1 MAKKD
6 SLETYIKKSQK
17 GDKDAYRKV
26 IAELYSE
33 IYNLSAFIYDDDETR
48 EKLTKH
54 LFIKAFKSIAD
65 FDSEECDIH
74 LWMAREATREIYNV
88 AVKRGDNIFSNEI
101 EQRDYS
107 FESIEEDD
115 ELGEASAEF
124 NESFLTEE
132 GFDPATEF
140 AANLT
145 IGEKIIYLL
154 YCYEGYT
161 IDEIESIIEID
172 SSFIMSEIAGMRDG
186 VLAEYAPIKAEN
198 DGVVEDVLADSA
210 IAAGYGNDDGD
221 YDSDGFEYESEDEY
235 DEEQDDD
242 DYEDDQDDE
251 YVFDSGRRGK
261 SSYVDDRNKKK
272 YAIGKLRLTE
282 KELKGL
288 IIGVAAAVI
297 LIIVIVIVVVAS
309 GHNRNRNNNTST
321 KAVTKPQ
328 VTNTTTVQPS
338 TAQEETTT
346 EEETTTKKKVQQG
359 TQPQVEINTTTA
371 APTPAPEQKPINPPV
386 NVKNPGSGD
395 SGNSNMGS
403 GDSGNSNPGSGDS
416 GNSNPGSGDSGSG
429 NSGSGNSGSGNS
441 GSGNSGSGN
450 SGSGGSGSGNSGSG
464 NSGSGNSGS
473 GNSGSGGSGSG
484 GSGSGGSG
492 SGNSGSGDSGSGDSG
507 SDNSG
512 SGNSGSNNSG
522 ISNLENNNAIGG
534 DNTSNNSGNT
544 SNESSNTGNNV
555 QQQ

>member
-161 IDEIESIIEID
+161 VDEIESIIEID

-221 YDSDGFEYESEDEY
+221 ADSEDSEYESEDEY
-235 DEEQDDD
+235 DEDSEYEEDDD
-242 DYEDDQDDE
+242 FFESERQ
-251 YVFDSGRRGK
+251 SRARIIA
-261 SSYVDDRNKKK
+261 DRNKKK

-288 IIGVAAAVI
+288 IIGVVAAVV

-309 GHNRNRNNNTST
+309 GHNRNRNNNAATT
-321 KAVTKPQ
+321 GATKPQ
-328 VTNTTTVQPS
+328 VTNNTTAEPT

-371 APTPAPEQKPINPPV
+371 APATEAPTPATPTKATAQTPEQKPVVPPV
-386 NVKNPGSGD
+386 NNNSNNNGANGGNNAVGGDGNASGGNNAAGGD
-395 SGNSNMGS
+395 SNT
-403 GDSGNSNPGSGDS
+403 
-416 GNSNPGSGDSGSG
+416 
-429 NSGSGNSGSGNS
+429 
-441 GSGNSGSGN
+441 
-450 SGSGGSGSGNSGSG
+450 SGGNNAAGGGSNT
-464 NSGSGNSGS
+464 
-473 GNSGSGGSGSG
+473 SGGNNAAGGGSNTSG
-484 GSGSGGSG
+484 GNNTAGEGSNTSGVNNTAGGGSNT
-492 SGNSGSGDSGSGDSG
+492 SEGNNTAG
-507 SDNSG
+507 
-512 SGNSGSNNSG
+512 GSNN
-522 ISNLENNNAIGG
+522 AGG

-544 SNESSNTGNNV
+544 TNESSNTGNNV

>member
-161 IDEIESIIEID
+161 VDEIESIIEID

-186 VLAEYAPIKAEN
+186 VLAAYAPIKAEN
-198 DGVVEDVLADSA
+198 DGVVEDVLADSDT
-210 IAAGYGNDDGD
+210 AAGYGNNDGD
-221 YDSDGFEYESEDEY
+221 TDSDGFEYESEDEY

-242 DYEDDQDDE
+242 EDYEDDQDD
-251 YVFDSGRRGK
+251 VFYSGRRSRAG
-261 SSYVDDRNKKK
+261 VIDDRNKKK
-272 YAIGKLRLTE
+272 YAIGKLKLTE

-288 IIGVAAAVI
+288 IIGVVAAVV
-297 LIIVIVIVVVAS
+297 LIIVIVIVAVAS
-309 GHNRNRNNNTST
+309 GHNRDRNNN
-321 KAVTKPQ
+321 AVTTEATKPQ
-328 VTNTTTVQPS
+328 VTNNTTVEPT

-371 APTPAPEQKPINPPV
+371 APTQPTTQPTTQPPTQPPTPISEQKPVVPPV
-386 NVKNPGSGD
+386 NN
-395 SGNSNMGS
+395 NSNNNGANGGNNPVGGGS
-403 GDSGNSNPGSGDS
+403 NTSEGNNT
-416 GNSNPGSGDSGSG
+416 
-429 NSGSGNSGSGNS
+429 
-441 GSGNSGSGN
+441 
-450 SGSGGSGSGNSGSG
+450 SGGGSNT
-464 NSGSGNSGS
+464 
-473 GNSGSGGSGSG
+473 SGGNNTSG
-484 GSGSGGSG
+484 GGNNTSEGNNTSGEGSNTSGGNNTSG
-492 SGNSGSGDSGSGDSG
+492 GGSNTSG
-507 SDNSG
+507 
-512 SGNSGSNNSG
+512 GNNTAGGSNNTGG
-522 ISNLENNNAIGG
+522 I
-534 DNTSNNSGNT
+534 NTSNNSGNT

>member
-17 GDKDAYRKV
+17 GDKNAYRKV
-26 IAELYSE
+26 IEELYSE
-33 IYNLSAFIYDDDETR
+33 IYNLSAFIYEDDEIR
-48 EKLTKH
+48 EKITKH

-88 AVKRGDNIFSNEI
+88 VVKSEDNIFSNEI

-186 VLAEYAPIKAEN
+186 VLAAYAPIKAEN
-198 DGVVEDVLADSA
+198 DGVVEDVLADNA
-210 IAAGYGNDDGD
+210 IAAGYGNNDGD
-221 YDSDGFEYESEDEY
+221 TDSDGFEYESEDEY
-235 DEEQDDD
+235 DEDQDDD
-242 DYEDDQDDE
+242 EDYEDDQDD
-251 YVFDSGRRGK
+251 VFYSGRRSRAG
-261 SSYVDDRNKKK
+261 VIDDRNKKK
-272 YAIGKLRLTE
+272 YAIGKLKLTE

-288 IIGVAAAVI
+288 IIGVVAAVV
-297 LIIVIVIVVVAS
+297 LIIVIVIVAVAS
-309 GHNRNRNNNTST
+309 GHNRDRNNN
-321 KAVTKPQ
+321 AVTTEATKPQ
-328 VTNTTTVQPS
+328 VTNNTTVEPT

-371 APTPAPEQKPINPPV
+371 APTQPTTQPTTQPPTQPPTPISEQKPVVPPV
-386 NVKNPGSGD
+386 NN
-395 SGNSNMGS
+395 NSNNNGANGGNNPVGGGS
-403 GDSGNSNPGSGDS
+403 NTSEGNNT
-416 GNSNPGSGDSGSG
+416 
-429 NSGSGNSGSGNS
+429 
-441 GSGNSGSGN
+441 
-450 SGSGGSGSGNSGSG
+450 SGGGSNT
-464 NSGSGNSGS
+464 
-473 GNSGSGGSGSG
+473 SGGNNTSG
-484 GSGSGGSG
+484 GGNNTSEGNNTSGEGSNTSGGNNTSG
-492 SGNSGSGDSGSGDSG
+492 GGSNTSG
-507 SDNSG
+507 
-512 SGNSGSNNSG
+512 GNNTAGGSNNTGG
-522 ISNLENNNAIGG
+522 I
-534 DNTSNNSGNT
+534 NTSNNSGNT

>member
-161 IDEIESIIEID
+161 VDEIESIIEID

-186 VLAEYAPIKAEN
+186 VLAAYAPIKAEN
-198 DGVVEDVLADSA
+198 DGVVEDVLADSDT
-210 IAAGYGNDDGD
+210 AAGYGNNDGD
-221 YDSDGFEYESEDEY
+221 TDSDGFEYESEDEY

-242 DYEDDQDDE
+242 EDYEDDQDD
-251 YVFDSGRRGK
+251 VFYSGRRSRAG
-261 SSYVDDRNKKK
+261 VIDDRNKKK
-272 YAIGKLRLTE
+272 YAIGKLKLTE

-288 IIGVAAAVI
+288 IIGVVAAVV
-297 LIIVIVIVVVAS
+297 LIIVIVIVAVAS
-309 GHNRNRNNNTST
+309 GHNRDRNNN
-321 KAVTKPQ
+321 AVTTEATKPQ
-328 VTNTTTVQPS
+328 VTNNTTVEPT

-371 APTPAPEQKPINPPV
+371 APTQPTTQPTTQPPTQPPTPISEQKPVVPPV
-386 NVKNPGSGD
+386 NN
-395 SGNSNMGS
+395 NSNNNGANGGNNPVGGGS
-403 GDSGNSNPGSGDS
+403 NTSEGNNT
-416 GNSNPGSGDSGSG
+416 
-429 NSGSGNSGSGNS
+429 
-441 GSGNSGSGN
+441 
-450 SGSGGSGSGNSGSG
+450 SGGGSNT
-464 NSGSGNSGS
+464 
-473 GNSGSGGSGSG
+473 SGGNNTAG
-484 GSGSGGSG
+484 
-492 SGNSGSGDSGSGDSG
+492 
-507 SDNSG
+507 
-512 SGNSGSNNSG
+512 GSNNTGG
-522 ISNLENNNAIGG
+522 I
-534 DNTSNNSGNT
+534 NTSNNSGNT

>member
-161 IDEIESIIEID
+161 VDEIESIIEID

-186 VLAEYAPIKAEN
+186 VLAAYAPIKAEN
-198 DGVVEDVLADSA
+198 DGVVEDVLADSDT
-210 IAAGYGNDDGD
+210 AAGYGNNDGD
-221 YDSDGFEYESEDEY
+221 TDSDGFEYESEDEY

-242 DYEDDQDDE
+242 EDYEDDQDD
-251 YVFDSGRRGK
+251 VFYSGRRSRAG
-261 SSYVDDRNKKK
+261 VIDDRNKKK
-272 YAIGKLRLTE
+272 YAIGKLKLTE

-288 IIGVAAAVI
+288 IIGVVAAVV
-297 LIIVIVIVVVAS
+297 LIIVIVIVAVAS
-309 GHNRNRNNNTST
+309 GHNRNRNNNAATT
-321 KAVTKPQ
+321 GATKPQ
-328 VTNTTTVQPS
+328 VTNNTTAEPT

-371 APTPAPEQKPINPPV
+371 APATEAPTPATPTKATAQTPEQKPVVPPV
-386 NVKNPGSGD
+386 NNNSNNNGANGGNNAVGGDGNASGGNNAAGGD
-395 SGNSNMGS
+395 SNT
-403 GDSGNSNPGSGDS
+403 
-416 GNSNPGSGDSGSG
+416 
-429 NSGSGNSGSGNS
+429 
-441 GSGNSGSGN
+441 
-450 SGSGGSGSGNSGSG
+450 SGGNNAAGGGSNT
-464 NSGSGNSGS
+464 
-473 GNSGSGGSGSG
+473 SGGNNAAGGGSNTSG
-484 GSGSGGSG
+484 GNNTAGEGSNTSGGNNTAGGG
-492 SGNSGSGDSGSGDSG
+492 SNTSEGNNTAG
-507 SDNSG
+507 
-512 SGNSGSNNSG
+512 GSNN
-522 ISNLENNNAIGG
+522 AGG

-544 SNESSNTGNNV
+544 TNESSNTGNNV

>member
-161 IDEIESIIEID
+161 VDEIESIIEID

-186 VLAEYAPIKAEN
+186 VLAAYAPIKAEN
-198 DGVVEDVLADSA
+198 DGVVEDVLADSDT
-210 IAAGYGNDDGD
+210 AAGYGNNDGD
-221 YDSDGFEYESEDEY
+221 TDSDGFEYESEDEY

-242 DYEDDQDDE
+242 EDYEDDQDD
-251 YVFDSGRRGK
+251 VFYSGRRSRAG
-261 SSYVDDRNKKK
+261 VIDDRNKKK
-272 YAIGKLRLTE
+272 YAIGKLKLTE

-288 IIGVAAAVI
+288 IIGVVAAVI

-359 TQPQVEINTTTA
+359 TQPQAEINTTTA

-429 NSGSGNSGSGNS
+429 N
-441 GSGNSGSGN
+441 
-450 SGSGGSGSGNSGSG
+450 SGSGNSGSG

>member
-161 IDEIESIIEID
+161 VDEIESIIEID

-186 VLAEYAPIKAEN
+186 VLAAYAPIKAEN

-210 IAAGYGNDDGD
+210 IAAGYGNNDGD
-221 YDSDGFEYESEDEY
+221 TDSDGFEYESEDEY

-242 DYEDDQDDE
+242 EDYEDDQDD
-251 YVFDSGRRGK
+251 VFYSGRRSRAG
-261 SSYVDDRNKKK
+261 VIDDRNKKK
-272 YAIGKLRLTE
+272 YAIGKLKLTE

-288 IIGVAAAVI
+288 IIGVVAAVV
-297 LIIVIVIVVVAS
+297 LIIVIVIVAVAS
-309 GHNRNRNNNTST
+309 GHNRDRNNN
-321 KAVTKPQ
+321 AVTTEATKPQ
-328 VTNTTTVQPS
+328 VTNNTTVEPT

-371 APTPAPEQKPINPPV
+371 APTQPTTQPTTQPPTQPPTPISEQKPVVPPV
-386 NVKNPGSGD
+386 NN
-395 SGNSNMGS
+395 NSNNNGANGGNNPVGGGS
-403 GDSGNSNPGSGDS
+403 NTSEGNNT
-416 GNSNPGSGDSGSG
+416 
-429 NSGSGNSGSGNS
+429 
-441 GSGNSGSGN
+441 
-450 SGSGGSGSGNSGSG
+450 SGGGSNT
-464 NSGSGNSGS
+464 
-473 GNSGSGGSGSG
+473 SGGNNTAG
-484 GSGSGGSG
+484 
-492 SGNSGSGDSGSGDSG
+492 
-507 SDNSG
+507 
-512 SGNSGSNNSG
+512 GSNNTGG
-522 ISNLENNNAIGG
+522 I
-534 DNTSNNSGNT
+534 NTSNNSGNT

>member
-161 IDEIESIIEID
+161 VDEIESIIEID

-186 VLAEYAPIKAEN
+186 VLAAYAPIKAEN

-221 YDSDGFEYESEDEY
+221 ADSEDSEYESEDEY
-235 DEEQDDD
+235 DEDSEYEEDDD
-242 DYEDDQDDE
+242 FFESERQ
-251 YVFDSGRRGK
+251 SRARIIA
-261 SSYVDDRNKKK
+261 DRNKKK

-288 IIGVAAAVI
+288 IIGVVAAVV

-309 GHNRNRNNNTST
+309 GHNRNRNNNAATT
-321 KAVTKPQ
+321 GATKPQ
-328 VTNTTTVQPS
+328 VTNNTTAEPT

-371 APTPAPEQKPINPPV
+371 APATEAPTPATPTKATAQTPEQKPVVPPV
-386 NVKNPGSGD
+386 NN
-395 SGNSNMGS
+395 NSNNNGANGGNNAVG
-403 GDSGNSNPGSGDS
+403 GDGNA
-416 GNSNPGSGDSGSG
+416 
-429 NSGSGNSGSGNS
+429 
-441 GSGNSGSGN
+441 
-450 SGSGGSGSGNSGSG
+450 SGGNNAAGGGSNTSEGNNAAGGGS
-464 NSGSGNSGS
+464 NT
-473 GNSGSGGSGSG
+473 SGGNNAAGGGSNTSG
-484 GSGSGGSG
+484 GNNTAGEGSNTSGVNNTAGGGSNT
-492 SGNSGSGDSGSGDSG
+492 SEGNNTAG
-507 SDNSG
+507 
-512 SGNSGSNNSG
+512 GSNN
-522 ISNLENNNAIGG
+522 AGG

>member
-33 IYNLSAFIYDDDETR
+33 IYNLSAFIYEDDETR

-74 LWMAREATREIYNV
+74 LWMAREATKEIYNV
-88 AVKRGDNIFSNEI
+88 AVKRGDDMFSDEI

-107 FESIEEDD
+107 YESIEEDD

-124 NESFLTEE
+124 NEAFLTEE
-132 GFDPATEF
+132 GFDPAVEF

-221 YDSDGFEYESEDEY
+221 ADSEDSEYESEDEY
-235 DEEQDDD
+235 DEDSEYEEDDD
-242 DYEDDQDDE
+242 FFESERQ
-251 YVFDSGRRGK
+251 SRARIIA
-261 SSYVDDRNKKK
+261 DRNKKK

-288 IIGVAAAVI
+288 IIGVVAAVV

-309 GHNRNRNNNTST
+309 GHNRNRNNNAATT
-321 KAVTKPQ
+321 GATKPQ
-328 VTNTTTVQPS
+328 VTNNTTAEPT

-371 APTPAPEQKPINPPV
+371 APATEAPTPATPTKATAQTPEQKPVVPPV
-386 NVKNPGSGD
+386 NNNSNNNGANGGNNAVGGDGNASGGNNAAGGD
-395 SGNSNMGS
+395 SNT
-403 GDSGNSNPGSGDS
+403 
-416 GNSNPGSGDSGSG
+416 
-429 NSGSGNSGSGNS
+429 
-441 GSGNSGSGN
+441 
-450 SGSGGSGSGNSGSG
+450 SGGNNAAGGGSNT
-464 NSGSGNSGS
+464 
-473 GNSGSGGSGSG
+473 SGGNNAAGGGSNTSG
-484 GSGSGGSG
+484 GNNAAGGGSNTSGGNNTAGEGSNTSG
-492 SGNSGSGDSGSGDSG
+492 VNNTAGGGSNTSEGNNTAG
-507 SDNSG
+507 
-512 SGNSGSNNSG
+512 GSNN
-522 ISNLENNNAIGG
+522 AGG

-544 SNESSNTGNNV
+544 TNESSNTGNNV

>member
-33 IYNLSAFIYDDDETR
+33 IYNLSAFIYEDDETR

-74 LWMAREATREIYNV
+74 LWMAREATKEIYNV
-88 AVKRGDNIFSNEI
+88 AVKREDNIFSNEI

-107 FESIEEDD
+107 YESIEEDD

-124 NESFLTEE
+124 NEAFLTEE
-132 GFDPATEF
+132 GFDPAVEF

-186 VLAEYAPIKAEN
+186 VLAAYAPIKAEN

-221 YDSDGFEYESEDEY
+221 ADSEDSEYSEYESEDEY
-235 DEEQDDD
+235 DEDSEYEEDDD
-242 DYEDDQDDE
+242 FFESERQ
-251 YVFDSGRRGK
+251 SRARIIA
-261 SSYVDDRNKKK
+261 DRNKKK

-288 IIGVAAAVI
+288 IIGVVAAVV

-309 GHNRNRNNNTST
+309 GHNRNRNNNAATT
-321 KAVTKPQ
+321 EATTPQ
-328 VTNTTTVQPS
+328 VTNTTTVEPT

-359 TQPQVEINTTTA
+359 TQPPVEINTTVEATTQPTTQPPTKETVTA
-371 APTPAPEQKPINPPV
+371 QTPEQKPVVPPV
-386 NVKNPGSGD
+386 NN
-395 SGNSNMGS
+395 NSNNNGVNGGNNAVG
-403 GDSGNSNPGSGDS
+403 GDGNA
-416 GNSNPGSGDSGSG
+416 
-429 NSGSGNSGSGNS
+429 
-441 GSGNSGSGN
+441 
-450 SGSGGSGSGNSGSG
+450 SGGNNAAGGGSNT
-464 NSGSGNSGS
+464 
-473 GNSGSGGSGSG
+473 SGGNNTAGGGSNTSG
-484 GSGSGGSG
+484 GNNTSGGGNNTSEGNNTSG
-492 SGNSGSGDSGSGDSG
+492 EGSNTSGGNNTSGGGSNTSG
-507 SDNSG
+507 
-512 SGNSGSNNSG
+512 GNNTAGGSNNTGG
-522 ISNLENNNAIGG
+522 I
-534 DNTSNNSGNT
+534 NTSNNSGNT

>member
-161 IDEIESIIEID
+161 VDEIESIIEID

-186 VLAEYAPIKAEN
+186 VLAAYAPIKAEN

-221 YDSDGFEYESEDEY
+221 ADSEDSEYESEDEY
-235 DEEQDDD
+235 DEDSEYEEDDD
-242 DYEDDQDDE
+242 FFESERQ
-251 YVFDSGRRGK
+251 SRARIIA
-261 SSYVDDRNKKK
+261 DRNKKK

-288 IIGVAAAVI
+288 IIGVVAAVV

-309 GHNRNRNNNTST
+309 GHNRNRNNNAATT
-321 KAVTKPQ
+321 GATKPQ
-328 VTNTTTVQPS
+328 VTNNTTAEPT

-371 APTPAPEQKPINPPV
+371 APATEAPTPATPTKATAQTPEQKPVVPPV
-386 NVKNPGSGD
+386 NN
-395 SGNSNMGS
+395 NSNNNGANGGNNAVG
-403 GDSGNSNPGSGDS
+403 GDGNA
-416 GNSNPGSGDSGSG
+416 
-429 NSGSGNSGSGNS
+429 
-441 GSGNSGSGN
+441 
-450 SGSGGSGSGNSGSG
+450 SGGNNAAGGGSNT
-464 NSGSGNSGS
+464 
-473 GNSGSGGSGSG
+473 SGGNNTAGEGSNTSGVNNTAGG
-484 GSGSGGSG
+484 GSNTSE
-492 SGNSGSGDSGSGDSG
+492 GNNTAG
-507 SDNSG
+507 
-512 SGNSGSNNSG
+512 GSNN
-522 ISNLENNNAIGG
+522 AGG

>member
-161 IDEIESIIEID
+161 VDEIESIIEID

-186 VLAEYAPIKAEN
+186 VLAAYAPIKAEN
-198 DGVVEDVLADSA
+198 DGVVEDVLADSDT
-210 IAAGYGNDDGD
+210 AAGYGNNDGD
-221 YDSDGFEYESEDEY
+221 TDSDGFEYESEDEY

-242 DYEDDQDDE
+242 EDYEDDQDDD
-251 YVFDSGRRGK
+251 VFDSGRRSKAG
-261 SSYVDDRNKKK
+261 VIDDRNKKK
-272 YAIGKLRLTE
+272 YAIGKLKLTE

-288 IIGVAAAVI
+288 IIGVVAAVV
-297 LIIVIVIVVVAS
+297 LIIVIVIVAVAS
-309 GHNRNRNNNTST
+309 GHNRDRNNN
-321 KAVTKPQ
+321 AVTTEARTPQ
-328 VTNTTTVQPS
+328 VTNTTTVEPT

-359 TQPQVEINTTTA
+359 TQPPVEINTTVEATTQPTTQPPTKETVTA
-371 APTPAPEQKPINPPV
+371 QTPEQKPVVPPV
-386 NVKNPGSGD
+386 NN
-395 SGNSNMGS
+395 NSNNNGANGGNNPVGGGS
-403 GDSGNSNPGSGDS
+403 NTSEGNNT
-416 GNSNPGSGDSGSG
+416 
-429 NSGSGNSGSGNS
+429 
-441 GSGNSGSGN
+441 
-450 SGSGGSGSGNSGSG
+450 SGGGSNT
-464 NSGSGNSGS
+464 
-473 GNSGSGGSGSG
+473 SGGNNTSG
-484 GSGSGGSG
+484 GGNNTSEGNNTSGEGSNTSGGNNTSG
-492 SGNSGSGDSGSGDSG
+492 GGSNTSG
-507 SDNSG
+507 
-512 SGNSGSNNSG
+512 GNNTAGGSNNTGG
-522 ISNLENNNAIGG
+522 I
-534 DNTSNNSGNT
+534 NTSNNSGNT

>member
-33 IYNLSAFIYDDDETR
+33 IYNLSAFIYEDDETR

-74 LWMAREATREIYNV
+74 LWMAREATKEIYNV
-88 AVKRGDNIFSNEI
+88 AVKRGDDMFSDEI

-107 FESIEEDD
+107 YESIEEDD

-124 NESFLTEE
+124 NEAFLTEE
-132 GFDPATEF
+132 GFDPAVEF

-221 YDSDGFEYESEDEY
+221 ADSEYESEDEY
-235 DEEQDDD
+235 DEDSEYEEDDD
-242 DYEDDQDDE
+242 FFESERQ
-251 YVFDSGRRGK
+251 SRARIIA
-261 SSYVDDRNKKK
+261 DRNKKK

-288 IIGVAAAVI
+288 IIGVVAAVV

-309 GHNRNRNNNTST
+309 GHNRNRNNNAATT
-321 KAVTKPQ
+321 GATKPQ
-328 VTNTTTVQPS
+328 VTNTTTAEPT

-371 APTPAPEQKPINPPV
+371 APATEAPTPATPTKATAQTPEQKPVVPPV
-386 NVKNPGSGD
+386 NN
-395 SGNSNMGS
+395 NSNNNGANGGNNAVG
-403 GDSGNSNPGSGDS
+403 GDGNA
-416 GNSNPGSGDSGSG
+416 
-429 NSGSGNSGSGNS
+429 
-441 GSGNSGSGN
+441 
-450 SGSGGSGSGNSGSG
+450 SGGNNAAGGGSNT
-464 NSGSGNSGS
+464 
-473 GNSGSGGSGSG
+473 SGGNNTAGEGSNTSG
-484 GSGSGGSG
+484 GNNTAG
-492 SGNSGSGDSGSGDSG
+492 
-507 SDNSG
+507 
-512 SGNSGSNNSG
+512 GSNN
-522 ISNLENNNAIGG
+522 AGG

>member
-33 IYNLSAFIYDDDETR
+33 IYNLSAFIYEDDETR

-161 IDEIESIIEID
+161 VDEIESIIEID
-172 SSFIMSEIAGMRDG
+172 SSFIMSEIAGMRDS
-186 VLAEYAPIKAEN
+186 VLAAYAPIKAEN

-210 IAAGYGNDDGD
+210 IAAGYGNNDGD
-221 YDSDGFEYESEDEY
+221 ADSDGLEYESENEY

-242 DYEDDQDDE
+242 EDYEDDQDDD
-251 YVFDSGRRGK
+251 VFDSGRRSKAG
-261 SSYVDDRNKKK
+261 VIDDRNKKK
-272 YAIGKLRLTE
+272 YAIGKLKLTE

-288 IIGVAAAVI
+288 IIGVVAAV
-297 LIIVIVIVVVAS
+297 IVIVIVVVAS
-309 GHNRNRNNNTST
+309 GHNRNRNNNAST
-321 KAVTKPQ
+321 TGATKPQ
-328 VTNTTTVQPS
+328 VTNTTTAEPT

-346 EEETTTKKKVQQG
+346 EEETTKKQVQQG

-371 APTPAPEQKPINPPV
+371 APTTTTAPTQATAAQTP
-386 NVKNPGSGD
+386 
-395 SGNSNMGS
+395 
-403 GDSGNSNPGSGDS
+403 
-416 GNSNPGSGDSGSG
+416 
-429 NSGSGNSGSGNS
+429 
-441 GSGNSGSGN
+441 
-450 SGSGGSGSGNSGSG
+450 
-464 NSGSGNSGS
+464 
-473 GNSGSGGSGSG
+473 
-484 GSGSGGSG
+484 
-492 SGNSGSGDSGSGDSG
+492 
-507 SDNSG
+507 
-512 SGNSGSNNSG
+512 
-522 ISNLENNNAIGG
+522 
-534 DNTSNNSGNT
+534 
-544 SNESSNTGNNV
+544 
-555 QQQ
+555 

>member
-161 IDEIESIIEID
+161 VDEIESIIEID

-186 VLAEYAPIKAEN
+186 VLAAYAPIKAEN
-198 DGVVEDVLADSA
+198 DGVVEDVLADSDT
-210 IAAGYGNDDGD
+210 AAGYGNNDGD
-221 YDSDGFEYESEDEY
+221 TDSDGFEYESEDEY

-242 DYEDDQDDE
+242 EDYEDDQDD
-251 YVFDSGRRGK
+251 VFYSGRRSRAG
-261 SSYVDDRNKKK
+261 VIDDRNKKK
-272 YAIGKLRLTE
+272 YAIGKLKLTE

-288 IIGVAAAVI
+288 IIGVVAAVV
-297 LIIVIVIVVVAS
+297 LIIVIVIVAVAS
-309 GHNRNRNNNTST
+309 GHNRDRNNN
-321 KAVTKPQ
+321 AVTTEARTPQ
-328 VTNTTTVQPS
+328 VTNTTTVEPT

-359 TQPQVEINTTTA
+359 TQPPVEINTTVEATTQPTTQPPTKETVTA
-371 APTPAPEQKPINPPV
+371 QTPEQKPVVPPV
-386 NVKNPGSGD
+386 NN
-395 SGNSNMGS
+395 NSNNNGVNGGNNAVG
-403 GDSGNSNPGSGDS
+403 GDGNA
-416 GNSNPGSGDSGSG
+416 
-429 NSGSGNSGSGNS
+429 
-441 GSGNSGSGN
+441 
-450 SGSGGSGSGNSGSG
+450 SGGNNAAGGGSNT
-464 NSGSGNSGS
+464 
-473 GNSGSGGSGSG
+473 SGGNNTAGGGSDTSG
-484 GSGSGGSG
+484 GNNTAGGGSDTSGGNNTAG
-492 SGNSGSGDSGSGDSG
+492 
-507 SDNSG
+507 
-512 SGNSGSNNSG
+512 GSNNT
-522 ISNLENNNAIGG
+522 GG

>member
-33 IYNLSAFIYDDDETR
+33 IYNLSAFIYEDDETR

-74 LWMAREATREIYNV
+74 LWMAREATKEIYNV
-88 AVKRGDNIFSNEI
+88 AVKRGDDMFSDEI

-107 FESIEEDD
+107 YESIEEDD

-124 NESFLTEE
+124 NEAFLTEE
-132 GFDPATEF
+132 GFDPAVEF

-221 YDSDGFEYESEDEY
+221 ADSEYESEDEY
-235 DEEQDDD
+235 DEDSEYEEDDD
-242 DYEDDQDDE
+242 FFESERQ
-251 YVFDSGRRGK
+251 SRARIIA
-261 SSYVDDRNKKK
+261 DRNKKK

-288 IIGVAAAVI
+288 IIGVVAAVV

-309 GHNRNRNNNTST
+309 GHNRNRNNNAATT
-321 KAVTKPQ
+321 GATKPQ
-328 VTNTTTVQPS
+328 VTNTTTAEPT

-371 APTPAPEQKPINPPV
+371 APATEAPTPATPTKATAQTPEQKPVVPPV
-386 NVKNPGSGD
+386 NN
-395 SGNSNMGS
+395 NSNNNGANGGNNAVG
-403 GDSGNSNPGSGDS
+403 GDGNA
-416 GNSNPGSGDSGSG
+416 
-429 NSGSGNSGSGNS
+429 
-441 GSGNSGSGN
+441 
-450 SGSGGSGSGNSGSG
+450 SGGNNAAGGGSNTSEGNNAAGGGS
-464 NSGSGNSGS
+464 NT
-473 GNSGSGGSGSG
+473 SGGNNAAGGGSNTSG
-484 GSGSGGSG
+484 GNNAAGGGSNTSGGNNTAGEGSNTSG
-492 SGNSGSGDSGSGDSG
+492 GNNTAG
-507 SDNSG
+507 
-512 SGNSGSNNSG
+512 GSNN
-522 ISNLENNNAIGG
+522 AGG

>member
-33 IYNLSAFIYDDDETR
+33 IYNLSAFIYEDDETR

-74 LWMAREATREIYNV
+74 LWMAREATKEIYNV
-88 AVKRGDNIFSNEI
+88 AVKREDNIFSNEI

-107 FESIEEDD
+107 YESIEEDD

-124 NESFLTEE
+124 NEAFLTEE
-132 GFDPATEF
+132 GFDPAVEF

-186 VLAEYAPIKAEN
+186 VLAAYAPIKAEN

-221 YDSDGFEYESEDEY
+221 ADSEASEYSEYESEDEY
-235 DEEQDDD
+235 DEDSEYEEDDD
-242 DYEDDQDDE
+242 FFESERQ
-251 YVFDSGRRGK
+251 SRARIIA
-261 SSYVDDRNKKK
+261 DRNKKK

-288 IIGVAAAVI
+288 IIGVVAAVV

-309 GHNRNRNNNTST
+309 GHNRNRNNNAATT
-321 KAVTKPQ
+321 EATTPQ
-328 VTNTTTVQPS
+328 VTNTTTVEPT

-359 TQPQVEINTTTA
+359 TQPPVEINTTVEATTQPTTQPPTKETVTA
-371 APTPAPEQKPINPPV
+371 QTPEQKPVVPPV
-386 NVKNPGSGD
+386 NN
-395 SGNSNMGS
+395 NSNNNGVNGGNNAVG
-403 GDSGNSNPGSGDS
+403 GDGNA
-416 GNSNPGSGDSGSG
+416 
-429 NSGSGNSGSGNS
+429 
-441 GSGNSGSGN
+441 
-450 SGSGGSGSGNSGSG
+450 SGGNNAAGGGSNT
-464 NSGSGNSGS
+464 
-473 GNSGSGGSGSG
+473 SGGNNTAGGGSNTSG
-484 GSGSGGSG
+484 GNNTAGGGSNTSGGNNTAG
-492 SGNSGSGDSGSGDSG
+492 GG
-507 SDNSG
+507 SDTSG
-512 SGNSGSNNSG
+512 GNNTAGGGSDTSGGNNTAGGSNNT
-522 ISNLENNNAIGG
+522 GG